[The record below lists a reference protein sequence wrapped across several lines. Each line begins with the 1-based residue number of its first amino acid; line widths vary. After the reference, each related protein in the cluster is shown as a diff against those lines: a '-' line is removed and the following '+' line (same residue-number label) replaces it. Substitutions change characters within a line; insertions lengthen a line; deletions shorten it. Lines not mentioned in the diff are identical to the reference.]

1 MLDLAICLGRFQPP
15 RRAHLDA
22 IRLGLARADRV
33 AVVLGSSQRPRSP
46 RHPWTS
52 GERQAMISACLA
64 PEELRR
70 IAFIPLPDRLYDEDL
85 WTDSLRRAVQ
95 AAAPG
100 ASRLAL
106 VAPRPDPRVPG
117 WAFLEGPPL
126 EGPEAVEIRRDL
138 FDGGDPCGLDL
149 PAPVQDWLKAWMATA
164 PAAEVIEE
172 HRYLQGYRKAW
183 EAAPYPVN
191 FVTADA
197 LVLKAGHV
205 LLVER
210 KHHPGR
216 GLWALPGGFVDTGER
231 VLEAALRELAE
242 ETALEVPREELLAAL
257 AEREVF
263 DHPFR
268 SQRGRIITHLA
279 CFRLGP
285 GPLPAVH
292 PQDDAAQAFWL
303 PVAEVEA
310 HGERFFNDH
319 QDIILHL
326 SRRGG

>member
-33 AVVLGSSQRPRSP
+33 AVVLGSCQRPRSP
-46 RHPWTS
+46 RHPWTP
-52 GERQAMISACLA
+52 GECQAMTSACLS
-64 PEELRR
+64 PDELRR
-70 IAFIPLPDRLYDEDL
+70 ITFLPLPDRLYDDDL
-85 WTDSLRRAVQ
+85 WIASLRRAIQ

-100 ASRLAL
+100 ALSLAL
-106 VAPRPDPRVPG
+106 VAPLPDPRFPD

-126 EGPEAVEIRRDL
+126 EGPEAAEIQRDL
-138 FDGGDPCGLDL
+138 FEGGDPSGLDL
-149 PAPVQDWLKAWMATA
+149 PAPVQDWLEIWMETS
-164 PAAEVIEE
+164 AAAGVREE

-183 EAAPYPVN
+183 EAAPYQVN

-197 LVLKAGHV
+197 LVLKADHV

-216 GLWALPGGFVDTGER
+216 GLWALPGGFVDPGER

-242 ETALEVPREELLAAL
+242 ETALEVPREALLAAL

-303 PVAEVEA
+303 PLAEVEA

-326 SRRGG
+326 SRLGA